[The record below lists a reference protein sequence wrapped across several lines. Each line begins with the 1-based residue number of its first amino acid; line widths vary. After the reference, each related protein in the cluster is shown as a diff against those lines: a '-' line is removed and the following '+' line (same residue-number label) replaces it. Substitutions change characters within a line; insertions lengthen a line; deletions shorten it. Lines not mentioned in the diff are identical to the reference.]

1 MSMKHFTRTMML
13 AAALG
18 SAAYAQA
25 QVFEL
30 DNEKSNNLAPVHR
43 QTPAIGDFNGDGI
56 PDFYYGGQGFEKEN
70 SKWSW
75 DITKNTYDDEG
86 NVIGTEQGRQDLG
99 WWVVGYLF
107 ESNGAGTWNWNASYG
122 PLQGQEFGALGLP
135 PSTYST
141 GRWFDYNNDGKL
153 DLYILGKNEYG
164 WEPSTTPDGWYSLLY
179 KNEGD
184 KFSQESGAVFPTGD
198 NEKRNPSRNNSSIS
212 FGDYDRDGYTDVVIQ
227 CYNRWYDG
235 DEEKSARLVGLY
247 KNNGDGTFT
256 LQNVF
261 NPIPYDDNKH
271 PADLFDTNEETF
283 VTTPTMVA
291 KPMSHGAVIFGDL
304 NNDGWL
310 DIVSTGYSNDGI
322 VFYIYKNNGDG
333 TFQELDL
340 EGKPFVGVYESE
352 LALADINNDGWL
364 DIISYGTD
372 DVPDSQKRADIYLN
386 ACDGEFNFDLNTVG
400 QGNGLYGE
408 SEACVRV
415 VDLNHDGLVDIIS
428 SGWSHVEGGW
438 NTRVFYQQPDGTFA
452 LQQSLRHMDSG
463 GWEIADLDGDGAI
476 DLIGGGWGSSGATEQ
491 VNGTF
496 TEFYAGLETDGIE
509 APEAPTEVSANYA
522 DGKLTVTW
530 NGVDGEPGYSYNVY
544 VKNTETGAISQIIPA
559 VIETGK
565 LKAFHSMQTAI
576 RSEEAEGMTYTIT
589 VGSGKYEVGVQT
601 IKPDWTT
608 SAFTTTEVVT
618 NGIQN
623 LKAETDDNATE
634 YTYSI
639 SGARVNNGGHGVFIV
654 KKDNKVTKVIR

>member
-1 MSMKHFTRTMML
+1 MKHITRTMML

-25 QVFEL
+25 QVFDLNIEQS
-30 DNEKSNNLAPVHR
+30 KNLAPVHR
-43 QTPAIGDFNGDGI
+43 QTPAIGDFNGDGT

-70 SKWSW
+70 SKWTW
-75 DITKNTYDDEG
+75 DITVDVYDEEG
-86 NVIGTEQGRQDLG
+86 NVIGTEQSRQDLG
-99 WWVVGYLF
+99 WWTIGYLYR
-107 ESNGAGTWNWNASYG
+107 SSAPGTWDWFASYG
-122 PLQGQEFGALGLP
+122 PLIEQGKEDLNALGLP
-135 PSTYST
+135 PSTYSI

-164 WEPSTTPDGWYSLLY
+164 WSPSSTPDGWYSY
-179 KNEGD
+179 IFKNEGD
-184 KFSQESGAVFPTGD
+184 KFTQESNALLPTGD
-198 NEKRNPSRNNSSIS
+198 NEKSNPSRNNSSIS
-212 FGDYDRDGYTDVVIQ
+212 FGDYDRDGLTDIVIQ

-235 DEEKSARLVGLY
+235 EEQKGGRHVGLY

-261 NPIPYDDNKH
+261 NPIPYDDNKR
-271 PADLFDTNEETF
+271 PTGLFDINEDTF
-283 VTTPTMVA
+283 DTTPTMVA

-310 DIVSTGYSNDGI
+310 DIVSTGYSDDGI

-333 TFQELDL
+333 TFQELNL
-340 EGKPFVGVYESE
+340 EDKPFVGVYESE
-352 LALADINNDGWL
+352 LALADVNNDGWL

-372 DVPDSQKRADIYLN
+372 DEPDSPKRADIYLN
-386 ACDGEFNFDLNTVG
+386 TCDGEFNFDLNTVG

-408 SEACVRV
+408 SEAVVRV

-428 SGWSHVEGGW
+428 SGWSPVDGGW

-452 LQQSLRHMDSG
+452 HQQSLRHMDSG

-476 DLIGGGWGSSGATEQ
+476 DLIGGGYGWSSTGET
-491 VNGTF
+491 NSTS
-496 TEFYAGLETDGIE
+496 TDLYSGLETDGVE
-509 APEAPTEVSANYA
+509 APEAPTEVSASYA
-522 DGKLTVTW
+522 DGKITVTW
-530 NGVDGEPGYSYNVY
+530 NGVSGETGYSYNVY

-576 RSEEAEGMTYTIT
+576 RGEETEGMTYTIAAE
-589 VGSGKYEVGVQT
+589 GGKFEVGVQT

-608 SAFTTTEVVT
+608 SAFTTAEIVTDGIESLTTEVE
-618 NGIQN
+618 N
-623 LKAETDDNATE
+623 NAPE
-634 YTYSI
+634 AVYSL
-639 SGARVNNGGHGVFIV
+639 SGAKVNNGQRGVYIV
-654 KKDNKVTKVIR
+654 KKGNKVTKVIR